1 MAETPKATATATA
14 SSETD
19 RDAERKRAFLRFAG
33 AARAVC
39 ETLLAAKTKEIDLPG
54 GARQSIR
61 MRFEDGRSAIVTRRA
76 QAARGRLEAMILYAL
91 SARGDGVPGVIA
103 YDGKW
108 LIQEDLG
115 GRRLAQALQA
125 AEDAGDEP
133 AGQRLLEAGLA
144 SLAANQKAAADA
156 KLERGI
162 SVIGHKPQWIGQ
174 LVDMVDR
181 LGRLLDAPPPPHPEA
196 LGQLLAV
203 KRPRVI
209 KWDARPGNAIVRDD
223 GRVAWIDWEHCGCR
237 NALDDVAWFLAD
249 EYTPDWPAGEA
260 AALERHLPDF
270 LDEGE
275 DAEEALRYLAAFM
288 AVHSCARASL
298 ILTTKKDGPWRDPVA
313 VLSGDKVG
321 VARCFIERCLA
332 RGARW
337 AALAPET
344 EMLAPWLASLAA
356 RLPTDRANR
365 QQD

>member
-1 MAETPKATATATA
+1 MARTPKAASIGGA
-14 SSETD
+14 SSEAD

-33 AARAVC
+33 TARRVC
-39 ETLLAAKTKEIDLPG
+39 ETLLAVKTEEIDFPG

-61 MRFEDGRSAIVTRRA
+61 VRFEGGRSAIVTRRA

-91 SARGDGVPGVIA
+91 SARGDAVPNVIA
-103 YDGKW
+103 YDGQW

-125 AEDAGDEP
+125 AEDAGDEA

-144 SLAANQKAAADA
+144 SLAANQQAAVDA

-162 SVIGHKPQWIGQ
+162 SVIGEKPQWIAQ

-181 LGRLLDAPPPPHPEA
+181 LGRLLDSPAPPRPES

-203 KRPRVI
+203 KRPRLI
-209 KWDARPGNAIVRDD
+209 KWDARPGNAMVRDD

-237 NALDDVAWFLAD
+237 NALDDVVWFLAD
-249 EYTPDWPAGEA
+249 EYTPDWPAAEA
-260 AALERHLPDF
+260 AALERYLLNF
-270 LDEGE
+270 LEEG
-275 DAEEALRYLAAFM
+275 DDPEEALRYLAAFM

-298 ILTTKKDGPWRDPVA
+298 ILTTKKDGPWRDPLA
-313 VLSGDKVG
+313 VLAGDKVG

-344 EMLAPWLASLAA
+344 EMLGPWLASLAA
-356 RLPTDRANR
+356 RLPADKANR
-365 QQD
+365 QQE